1 MSVIKQK
8 SSFQVSSKAQIW
20 EQKASGSDR
29 DLTARVPAG
38 WEEGK
43 AKEEFF
49 ASILRSLRRKA
60 VQCQPELILI
70 WMEELA
76 LAFLHAPFKRN
87 KTAWVVLTGRS
98 VYVTVTLLALGRR

>member
-60 VQCQPELILI
+60 VQ
-70 WMEELA
+70 A
-76 LAFLHAPFKRN
+76 A
-87 KTAWVVLTGRS
+87 AWADTYLNGRTGPCFF
-98 VYVTVTLLALGRR
+98 TCPI